1 MGFFSDLAMGFGAKP
16 KTKDYVARTAATIAR
31 NEGKSSA
38 ADSGRASRYQ
48 AQYGVTAADIGNTTD
63 TAAKKSRPKSQPLS
77 NIETKPTTTKTSK
90 SSAKAGAQYAASMK
104 KANELAKAG
113 KLRRPGTTKTIDTP
127 GGKVKVNVPGK
138 LLSDAKPIRNL
149 AASPS
154 ISMEEA
160 KAAGANIGTGYDSK
174 TQTGYTDTA
183 GQGLGTD
190 FTLSGNKD
198 DQGNLTG
205 TTFTGAG
212 DIMTTGPSKYGL
224 QNTLLGKGISYL
236 SGVRGN
242 DKIVNTV
249 GGKPIFQRADG
260 SFYAFDAVGLPYDI
274 ADPEV
279 GSAPSTLDIDPE
291 VRERMMNQQKYES
304 TNDGQPLIDVAS
316 EKDPEDPC
324 PEGYMMDP
332 TTKQCVIDPFKTPF
346 PDPVTG
352 GGGAVVPAGLTPYT
366 QMAPVSLAQ
375 LQPSRVANANP
386 LAMQQA
392 QMPQGGLGTLGSTLR
407 GIFGDDFDK
416 MTGGDMGDR
425 PFTLSPSGN
434 RIS

>member
-1 MGFFSDLAMGFGAKP
+1 MGFFSDLKMGLGITP
-16 KTKDYVARTAATIAR
+16 KTQDYVDRTAATIAKTDPSR
-31 NEGKSSA
+31 AASYKKKQSANLGKSS
-38 ADSGRASRYQ
+38 S
-48 AQYGVTAADIGNTTD
+48 TT
-63 TAAKKSRPKSQPLS
+63 
-77 NIETKPTTTKTSK
+77 TKPTTTKTSK

-113 KLRRPGTTKTIDTP
+113 KLRRPGTTRTVTLP
-127 GGKVKVNVPGK
+127 GEGTVEVPVAGK
-138 LLSDAKPIRNL
+138 LLSDARPIRNL

-198 DQGNLTG
+198 DQGNVTG

-224 QNTLLGKGISYL
+224 QNTLIGKGLSYL
-236 SGVRGN
+236 AGVRGD

-249 GGKPIFQRADG
+249 GGKPIFQRGDG
-260 SFYAFDAVGLPYDI
+260 SFYAFDALGLPYDI

-291 VRERMMNQQKYES
+291 VRERMMNQQQFPS
-304 TNDGQPLIDVAS
+304 TDDGQPLIDVAS

-332 TTKQCVIDPFKTPF
+332 KTQQCVIDPFQTPF
-346 PDPVTG
+346 PDSG
-352 GGGAVVPAGLTPYT
+352 GGIGIPTPVPNLTPYT

-392 QMPQGGLGTLGSTLR
+392 QMPQGGLGSLAAATS
-407 GIFGDDFDK
+407 
-416 MTGGDMGDR
+416 
-425 PFTLSPSGN
+425 